1 MALDISAAQARGNMA
16 AVREQWRTA
25 HLEQIT
31 AVISAASDSGEMAAS
46 YELQVSEN
54 EEAGLEEVMDALTQQ
69 GFNVSQ
75 RGKRLAVSKAVTKKV
90 LRTAAGSGADTDAL
104 VEAPRHK
111 EDVVLDISWAEE
123 QEESEDA
130 SGSSL
135 PPTPAPLI

>member
-16 AVREQWRTA
+16 AVREQWVAA

-31 AVISAASDSGEMAAS
+31 ALISAASDSGEMAAS
-46 YELQVSEN
+46 YELQVSESQ
-54 EEAGLEEVMDALTQQ
+54 EAGLDEVIDALTHQ

-75 RGKRLAVSKAVTKKV
+75 RGKRIAVPKAVTKKV
-90 LRTAAGSGADTDAL
+90 LRTAAGSGANTDAS

-123 QEESEDA
+123 GEVSEDA
-130 SGSSL
+130 SGFSL
-135 PPTPAPLI
+135 PLTPAPLI